1 MELKWLEDFLSLAD
15 TLNFSRTAEARS
27 VTQPALSRRI
37 RSLEEWLGVDLI
49 NRSSYPISLTPA
61 GRMFRDFAKDL
72 VAKTYSTRTLMRGET
87 ASDGL
92 IHISAPHAL
101 VLNFLSDWIFEVA
114 AEYGPLVP
122 RVTATNTYEG
132 LRSLVEGHT
141 CDFAV
146 VYHHPQVPI
155 VLPENRYPYLTL
167 RRDMVVPVISA
178 DSQVSAGMRLPG
190 SKTRPIPFVAYP
202 QSLFMGQI
210 VELIL
215 PRAPTP
221 AHLRR
226 CFETD
231 LLEAAKAM
239 VLAGRGIAWLP
250 KAVVSKELAEG
261 RLVLAGAGQWC
272 EPIDIRIYYS
282 IDNQRSLPRRLWD
295 FISRKPASN
304 TGSTG

>member
-1 MELKWLEDFLSLAD
+1 MELKWLEDFLSLAE

-61 GRMFRDFAKDL
+61 GRMFRDFAQDL
-72 VAKTYSTRTLMRGET
+72 VAKTYSTRNLMRGET

-92 IHISAPHAL
+92 VHFSAPQAL
-101 VLNFLSDWIFEVA
+101 ILSFLSEWILEMTADF
-114 AEYGPLVP
+114 GPLVP
-122 RVTATNTYEG
+122 RLTATNTYEG
-132 LRSLVEGHT
+132 LRSLVEGQA

-146 VYHHPQVPI
+146 VYHHAQVPI
-155 VLPENRYPYLTL
+155 VLPENRYPFLTL
-167 RRDMVVPVISA
+167 GRDTVVPIVAA
-178 DSQVSAGMRLPG
+178 DNHASAGMRLPG
-190 SKTRPIPFVAYP
+190 SKASPIPFVAYP

-215 PRAPTP
+215 SRASIAP
-221 AHLRR
+221 HLRR

-239 VLAGRGIAWLP
+239 VMAGRGIAWVP
-250 KAVVSKELAEG
+250 KAIVSKELAEG
-261 RLVLAGAGQWC
+261 RLAIAGSEQWC
-272 EPIDIRIYYS
+272 EPIDVRLYYS
-282 IDNQRSLPRRLWD
+282 VENRRALPGRLWE
-295 FISRKPASN
+295 FLSRKLAS
-304 TGSTG
+304 STATTH

>member
-61 GRMFRDFAKDL
+61 GTMFRDFAKDL

-101 VLNFLSDWIFEVA
+101 ILNFLSDWIFGVA

-122 RVTATNTYEG
+122 RLTATNTYEG

-155 VLPENRYPYLTL
+155 VLPENRYPFLTL
-167 RRDMVVPVISA
+167 RRDTVVPVISA
-178 DSQVSAGMRLPG
+178 HSQGSAGMKLPG
-190 SKTRPIPFVAYP
+190 SKVCPIPFVAYP

-215 PRAPTP
+215 PRAPKP
-221 AHLRR
+221 AHLLR

-239 VLAGRGIAWLP
+239 VMAGRGIAWLP
-250 KAVVSKELAEG
+250 KAIVSKELAEG
-261 RLVLAGAGQWC
+261 KLALAGSEQWS

-282 IDNQRSLPRRLWD
+282 VDNQRALPKRIWD
-295 FISRKPASN
+295 FISRKLGPNAEP
-304 TGSTG
+304 TD